1 MKKLLIVF
9 IGIFLLFSGCDDK
22 ENIGQIEKSKEVI
35 KIGILLPLTGE
46 GAFWGQNAK
55 KGIEIAITEIE
66 KLDTRFNYEYIWEDS
81 NTNPKQ
87 AITAFQ
93 KMLVIDNIKYSIVD
107 MISSNVLAIAPI
119 AEKNKVIILS
129 PGASSPKITN
139 AGDYIFRNWPSDSLQ
154 GKENAMIAKKMKWKN
169 IAILKVNND
178 YGVGLSEAFKKNLDK
193 DMNIL
198 IEETYKQGEKEF
210 KTILQKIKES
220 NPDGIYLLAY
230 PQEIPIIL
238 KQSHELNI
246 QTVFLGTETFEN
258 KKIIEQAG
266 EGAEGIIYTFPKAPD
281 IKETKVK
288 RFRAKYKAKYNEDI
302 GTPADVAYDA
312 LHLIIQAIESS
323 NNNVNEVKKYL
334 YNIRDYNGASGKF
347 SIDKNGDAIKSFD
360 LKTVKNGN
368 FILFEK

>member
-1 MKKLLIVF
+1 MKKLLIV
-9 IGIFLLFSGCDDK
+9 IFGMLLFFGGCEEK
-22 ENIGQIEKSKEVI
+22 ENMGQIEKTKKNI

-55 KGIEIAITEIE
+55 KGIEIAISEIE
-66 KLDTRFNYEYIWEDS
+66 KQNNQFKYKYIWEDS
-81 NTNPKQ
+81 NTNSKQ
-87 AITAFQ
+87 AVSAFQ
-93 KMLVIDNIKYSIVD
+93 KMLATDNIKYSIVD

-119 AEKNKVIILS
+119 AEKNKVIVIS

-154 GKENAMIAKKMKWKN
+154 GKDNAMIAKKMKWKN

-178 YGVGLSEAFKKNLDK
+178 YGLGLSKAFKNNLDK
-193 DMNIL
+193 DIKIV
-198 IEETYKQGEKEF
+198 IEETYTQGEKEF

-238 KQSHELNI
+238 KQSHELNFK
-246 QTVFLGTETFEN
+246 TVFLGTETFEN

-281 IKETKVK
+281 VNEAKVK
-288 RFRAKYKAKYNEDI
+288 IFREKYRARYNEDI

-312 LHLIIQAIESS
+312 LHLIVQAIEA
-323 NNNVNEVKKYL
+323 NTNNVNEVKKFL
-334 YNIRDYNGASGKF
+334 YNTRNYNGASGEF
-347 SIDKNGDAIKSFD
+347 SIDENGDAIKSFD

-368 FILFEK
+368 FILLQK